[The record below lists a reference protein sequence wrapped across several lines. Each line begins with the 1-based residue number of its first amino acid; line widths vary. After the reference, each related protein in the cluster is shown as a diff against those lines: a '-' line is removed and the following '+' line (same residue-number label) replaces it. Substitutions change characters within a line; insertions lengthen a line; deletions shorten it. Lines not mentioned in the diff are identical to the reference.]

1 MNKIFKYCHSL
12 LKNNFPKSY
21 VFIYI
26 LFFILSFVQLFGTI
40 SIIPVITILVV
51 PELIVENNY
60 INEIYNFKSHDLN
73 DLKVF
78 FGLSFLLFESH
89 LYCRNSLKR
98 FMQVLK
104 NNNRG
109 FPS

>member
-1 MNKIFKYCHSL
+1 MNKIIKYCHSL

-78 FGLSFLLFESH
+78 FGLSFLFFLFF
-89 LYCRNSLKR
+89 RNLFYFFR
-98 FMQVLK
+98 QF
-104 NNNRG
+104 
-109 FPS
+109 

>member
-78 FGLSFLLFESH
+78 FGLSFLFFFFFFAIYSIFFDNFDKVYIK
-89 LYCRNSLKR
+89 LYMLEY
-98 FMQVLK
+98 
-104 NNNRG
+104 
-109 FPS
+109 